1 MGLVSW
7 IKNLFVKDEGSQTKS
22 GILPVKNGEPV
33 NSNVL
38 NRPSYIIGGRLDLLN
53 KELEALFNNI
63 VSRKIIIEC
72 FARNWSGY
80 TYLENNEIKFA
91 AGKIGV
97 PPNTAMTVKLIDQP
111 DETYNGSGYP
121 AGSGIVIGIKDNSS
135 VSGGILIRTKHQ
147 AQYQSI
153 LDKMPY
159 SGDLAIKFKAGT
171 SLNVSFVEED
181 YFFKY
186 LEITYIPGTT
196 SIEDLANAINNAGHP
211 ISTYI
216 DSTLIQIGDNN
227 PGTKLVSSLDG
238 VIISPSNIYADLKS
252 FIARFNNLTANKYV
266 VCTYKYVKSLEF
278 DIPYNELKNFWN
290 NNNIYDENGKERGMP
305 RGSVL
310 AIRLPYDSQYL
321 NGTYYGHELKK
332 ASITTR
338 GRISLTANDLV
349 ILIDGDFDIQ
359 KPRPTFNSNGLYIP
373 IAKAS
378 NPSTTTINRHSKQSE
393 HMIDDLSYVDFAD
406 GIRVGSGQIYCE
418 LCKDEVGVSDNGIGS
433 DVYGFTV
440 QKSSLPSA
448 VNVWSE
454 IKKESGESIA
464 PFNNTYSASNVLLG
478 LYNIT
483 SGDYHDV
490 YKEGRSFLIRR
501 DLIEGKTYIKF
512 IDSNILQLYKDSPA
526 EDQLWWRESRVIQNP
541 GDGTYYP
548 CHPMPLPFDATTD
561 GDSSIFNNG
570 DGWMITGELH
580 GAVRRLG
587 YAMVQHLKNTNKF
600 KHIDESID
608 KNMIKSGSIDSSKI
622 SQDNNNWS
630 FKGDTTF
637 SYGNVK
643 IDAHGNFQYGYIKDS
658 DIHSYLNSL
667 WRSSGRSGDFGL
679 GLSYAGARYG
689 RVIKRFS
696 FTPFPGYESYLY
708 DIVPILVELP
718 FSPGGSLDFGMAC
731 YLYEDELKLYPI
743 SDDSNAYKFCG
754 IYIKNNSSSSTGYS
768 STSSILCVSGICLI
782 RVSDDTI
789 NRGNYLTFDYG
800 NNRGLMKKF
809 DSENY
814 IIGFALSP
822 VVVNLYEKFVVAYI
836 FNAPRRVQA

>member
-22 GILPVKNGEPV
+22 GILPVKNGEPI

-63 VSRKIIIEC
+63 ISRKIIIEC

-91 AGKIGV
+91 AGKIGI
-97 PPNTAMTVKLIDQP
+97 PPNTAMTVKLIDQS

-121 AGSGIVIGIKDNSS
+121 AGSGIAIGIKDISS

-147 AQYQSI
+147 AQYQPS
-153 LDKMPY
+153 LDQMPY

-171 SLNVSFVEED
+171 SLDVSFVEED
-181 YFFKY
+181 HLFKY
-186 LEITYIPGTT
+186 LEITYIPDTT
-196 SIEDLANAINNAGHP
+196 SIGDLANAINNAGHP
-211 ISTYI
+211 ISTYV
-216 DSTLIQIGDNN
+216 DSTLIQIGNNN
-227 PGTKLVSSLDG
+227 PDTKLISSLDG
-238 VIISPSNIYADLKS
+238 IIISPSNIYADLKS
-252 FIARFNNLTANKYV
+252 FIARFNSLTANKYV

-359 KPRPTFNSNGLYIP
+359 KPRPAFNSNGLYIP

-378 NPSTTTINRHSKQSE
+378 NPSATTINRHSKQNE

-406 GIRVGSGQIYCE
+406 GVRVGSGQIYCE
-418 LCKDEVGVSDNGIGS
+418 LSKDEVGVSDNGIGS
-433 DVYGFTV
+433 AVGDVYGFTV
-440 QKSSLPSA
+440 QKSSLPNA
-448 VNVWSE
+448 VNIWSE
-454 IKKESGESIA
+454 IKKESGQSIA

-478 LYNIT
+478 LYNTT
-483 SGDYHDV
+483 SGSYHDV
-490 YKEGRSFLIRR
+490 YKEGRDFLIRR

-512 IDSNILQLYKDSPA
+512 IDSNVLQLYKDSPA
-526 EDQLWWRESRVIQNP
+526 EDQLWWRESRIIQNP

-587 YAMVQHLKNTNKF
+587 YAMVQHLKSANRFSHTS
-600 KHIDESID
+600 ESISGE
-608 KNMIKSGSIDSSKI
+608 MIKSRAITPDKI
-622 SQDNNNWS
+622 SNNESSWGFNGALS
-630 FKGDTTF
+630 IQGV
-637 SYGNVK
+637 SNIY
-643 IDAHGNFQYGYIKDS
+643 FQYGDLGYKS
-658 DIHSYLNSL
+658 DLVPGEVNQLLNL
-667 WRSSGRSGDFGL
+667 FRETRALSSRYAPVEISGGVYGYKAGL
-679 GLSYAGARYG
+679 LDPVKYRINIGGE
-689 RVIKRFS
+689 II
-696 FTPFPGYESYLY
+696 T
-708 DIVPILVELP
+708 LP
-718 FSPGGSLDFGMAC
+718 FEAGGLIIGMLCCYDETEKSIIPYNPSQQNKKKYLGVYVDTKLMSAHPPGPFW
-731 YLYEDELKLYPI
+731 
-743 SDDSNAYKFCG
+743 
-754 IYIKNNSSSSTGYS
+754 T
-768 STSSILCVSGICLI
+768 TVCVSGVCLGRMATNI
-782 RVSDDTI
+782 EIGT
-789 NRGNYLTFDYG
+789 YLTASSQSGQEGFITAATDID
-800 NNRGLMKKF
+800 NQP
-809 DSENY
+809 
-814 IIGFALSP
+814 IIGISLTPAFYNGIGYYAAIYLFKTSAL
-822 VVVNLYEKFVVAYI
+822 
-836 FNAPRRVQA
+836 